1 MILLLLLLLLLVRV
15 SLLLQPTKRGR
26 SREHVVVVAWRGT
39 YSDVAHNASH
49 LHPAR
54 PINTTSHVLE
64 DDDGGVMVIMIIA
77 VCNQAL
83 TCVWKYMPWWFSRL
97 CAAERLGPVDV
108 GYQSTSMP
116 MAPMSN
122 TARIVGVGLLVEE
135 ECTVGGGKAG

>member
-15 SLLLQPTKRGR
+15 SLLLQSTKRGR

-64 DDDGGVMVIMIIA
+64 DDDGGRDDADNDDGHGDYDSSSM
-77 VCNQAL
+77 
-83 TCVWKYMPWWFSRL
+83 RL
-97 CAAERLGPVDV
+97 CADVRL
-108 GYQSTSMP
+108 YMP
-116 MAPMSN
+116 
-122 TARIVGVGLLVEE
+122 
-135 ECTVGGGKAG
+135 

>member
-64 DDDGGVMVIMIIA
+64 DDDGGGDAAAAAAADDDDDDDSHGDYDNSSMRPSADVRLEVYAMV
-77 VCNQAL
+77 V
-83 TCVWKYMPWWFSRL
+83 F
-97 CAAERLGPVDV
+97 
-108 GYQSTSMP
+108 
-116 MAPMSN
+116 
-122 TARIVGVGLLVEE
+122 
-135 ECTVGGGKAG
+135 